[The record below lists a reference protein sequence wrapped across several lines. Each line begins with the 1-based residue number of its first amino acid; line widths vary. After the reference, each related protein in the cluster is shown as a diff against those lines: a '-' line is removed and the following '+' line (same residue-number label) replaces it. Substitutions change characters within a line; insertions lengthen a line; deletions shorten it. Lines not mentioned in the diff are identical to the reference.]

1 VTGPTKRYPAGPVLI
16 KASPG
21 KPRLWPAL
29 ARIMV
34 RQHDL
39 SNDPGM
45 LFALG
50 LFGPRVVAEELFE
63 RYRDEAKQ
71 AGRRYRRD
79 EAIYKAADRVG
90 LDPDKFRN
98 WMHRSRTSRSKHR
111 RTR

>member
-1 VTGPTKRYPAGPVLI
+1 VTVTGPTKRYPAGPVLI

-21 KPRLWPAL
+21 KPRPWPVL

-39 SNDPGM
+39 SNDPG
-45 LFALG
+45 LQFALG
-50 LFGPRVVAEELFE
+50 VFGPYVVAEELFE

-79 EAIYKAADRVG
+79 EAIYKAADRLG
-90 LDPDKFRN
+90 LDRDALRH
-98 WMHRSRTSRSKHR
+98 WMNRSRSKR